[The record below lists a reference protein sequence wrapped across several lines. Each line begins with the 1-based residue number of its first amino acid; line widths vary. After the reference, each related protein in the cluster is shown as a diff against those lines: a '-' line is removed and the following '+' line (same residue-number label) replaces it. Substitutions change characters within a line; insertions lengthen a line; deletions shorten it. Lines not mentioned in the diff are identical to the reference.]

1 MKQNYFMGLIACA
14 ALTMTGCSND
24 EINAPQQSQGN
35 NAIEFS
41 TYLGRNAQGS
51 RGTETNDASIKSEN
65 GGFGVLAYY
74 TEQKNFADANN
85 NKPNFMWNQKV
96 TYNGTN
102 WEYTPVKYWPTKVG
116 DKVSF
121 FAYAPYVEG
130 GDANG
135 IVLSKNNATGAPTA
149 TITLPDDA
157 SKTIDFVA
165 AVQMNKTYNDSAKAN
180 NNVSFTLLHEMTRVK
195 VQAKLDK
202 SVYDT
207 SSDPKHKT
215 FVVIKNVT
223 FNNKGQFYKSG
234 TYTFS
239 TDDKKRGTWTTTN
252 NATANASTYTL
263 DLNGVLNTKTITA
276 ATATDAA
283 ATGASAN
290 SNYKTGVKGLKL
302 VDTTAKDL
310 FKNSE
315 YLFLIPVSANN
326 GDGLTDGKATATIE
340 YDIVTEDSNLVKGY
354 SCTSATKTVLLPA
367 GTLKQGISYNYI
379 FTIKLDEIVLNATVN
394 DWDAASN
401 SNIDVPYTPDDA
413 TKQN

>member
-74 TEQKNFADANN
+74 TEQNNFADANN

-96 TYNGTN
+96 THNGTN

-121 FAYAPYVEG
+121 FAYAPYA
-130 GDANG
+130 ANDNDKG
-135 IVLSKNNATGAPTA
+135 IVLSGNSVAGAPTA
-149 TITLPDDA
+149 TITLPEDP
-157 SKTIDFVA
+157 SQTIDFVA

-180 NNVSFTLLHEMTRVK
+180 NNVRFTLLHEMTRVK

-202 SVYDT
+202 SVYSDT
-207 SSDPKHKT
+207 DDKHKT

-234 TYTFS
+234 IYTFS
-239 TDDKKRGTWTTTN
+239 KTDGERGTWTTTD
-252 NATANASTYTL
+252 NATAYSL
-263 DLNGVLNTKTITA
+263 DLNKVMKKETIKV
-276 ATATDAA
+276 
-283 ATGASAN
+283 TGA
-290 SNYKTGVKGLKL
+290 KGKSGSGDYQKGEDGIKL
-302 VDTTAKDL
+302 VNTDPVSL
-310 FKNSE
+310 FKDDQ
-315 YLFLIPVSANN
+315 YLFLIPVAS
-326 GDGLTDGKATATIE
+326 LTDGKATATIE
-340 YDIVTEDSNLVKGY
+340 YDIVTEDSKLAVGY
-354 SCTSATKTVLLPA
+354 SCTNATKTVLLPA

-379 FTIKLDEIVLNATVN
+379 FTIKLDEIVLNAEVKG
-394 DWDAASN
+394 WDETASD
-401 SNIDVPYTPDDA
+401 SNINVPYSPDDA
-413 TKQN
+413 TKQNQKRNNN

>member
-1 MKQNYFMGLIACA
+1 MKKNYFMGLIACA

-51 RGTETNDASIKSEN
+51 RGTETNDASIKKNEEN

-74 TEQKNFADANN
+74 TEQTNFANS
-85 NKPNFMWNQKV
+85 NKPNFMWNQEV
-96 TYNGTN
+96 THNGTN
-102 WEYTPVKYWPTKVG
+102 WEYTPVKYWPTKVK

-121 FAYAPYVEG
+121 FAYAPYVKDG
-130 GDANG
+130 NNNG
-135 IVLSKNNATGAPTA
+135 IVLSGNSATGAPTA
-149 TITLPDDA
+149 TITLPDDP

-165 AVQMNKTYNDSAKAN
+165 AVQMNKTHDNTKNAN

-202 SVYDT
+202 SVY
-207 SSDPKHKT
+207 SDDAKHKT
-215 FVVIKNVT
+215 FVVIKNVK
-223 FNNKGQFYKSG
+223 FNDTGQFYKSG
-234 TYTFS
+234 KYTFS
-239 TDDKKRGTWTTTN
+239 TDDSKRGTWAT
-252 NATANASTYTL
+252 TANASTYTL
-263 DLNGVLNTKTITA
+263 DLNGVLNTELIKA
-276 ATATDAA
+276 EGAKKETD
-283 ATGASAN
+283 S
-290 SNYKTGVKGLKL
+290 SDYKTGVQGLKL

-340 YDIVTEDSNLVKGY
+340 YDIVTEDSKLVAGY
-354 SCTSATKTVLLPA
+354 SCTSATKTVKLPA
-367 GTLKQGISYNYI
+367 GTLQQGKSYNYTFI
-379 FTIKLDEIVLNATVN
+379 INLDEIVLDATVEK
-394 DWDAASN
+394 WDETASDSTIN
-401 SNIDVPYTPDDA
+401 VPYTPDDA

>member
-51 RGTETNDASIKSEN
+51 RGTETSNTSIQTS
-65 GGFGVLAYY
+65 GFGVLAYY
-74 TEQKNFADANN
+74 TEQADFANADKP
-85 NKPNFMWNQKV
+85 KPNFMWNQKV
-96 TYNGTN
+96 TYSNSA
-102 WEYTPVKYWPTKVG
+102 WSYTPVKYWPTKVG

-149 TITLPDDA
+149 TITLPDDP

-165 AVQMNKTYNDSAKAN
+165 AVQMNKTHDNSATAN
-180 NNVSFTLLHEMTRVK
+180 NNVSFTLKHEMTRVK

-202 SVYDT
+202 SVYSDT
-207 SSDPKHKT
+207 DAKHKT

-223 FNNKGQFYKSG
+223 FNDKGQFYKSG
-234 TYTFS
+234 KYTFS
-239 TDDKKRGTWTTTN
+239 TTDGERGTWTP
-252 NATANASTYTL
+252 ATNASTYTL
-263 DLNGVLNTKTITA
+263 DLNGVLNTELIQA
-276 ATATDAA
+276 D
-283 ATGASAN
+283 GAKGETHSG
-290 SNYKTGVKGLKL
+290 NYKTGVQGLKL
-302 VDTTAKDL
+302 VDDTAKDL
-310 FKNSE
+310 FKDSE

-326 GDGLTDGKATATIE
+326 GDGLTEGKATATIE
-340 YDIVTEDSNLVKGY
+340 YDIVTEDSKLAAGY
-354 SCTSATKTVLLPA
+354 SCTSATKTVKLPA
-367 GTLKQGISYNYI
+367 GTLLQGKSYNYTFI
-379 FTIKLDEIVLNATVN
+379 INLDEIVLDATVEK
-394 DWDAASN
+394 WDETASN
-401 SNIDVPYTPDDA
+401 SNINVPYTPDDA
-413 TKQN
+413 TK

>member
-24 EINAPQQSQGN
+24 EINALQQSQEK

-51 RGTETNDASIKSEN
+51 RGTETSTTSIQTS
-65 GGFGVLAYY
+65 GFGVLAYY
-74 TEQKNFADANN
+74 TEQADFANT

-96 TYNGTN
+96 TYSNSA
-102 WEYTPVKYWPTKVG
+102 WSYTPIKYWPTKVD

-121 FAYAPYVEG
+121 FAYAPYVE
-130 GDANG
+130 NG
-135 IVLSKNNATGAPTA
+135 KNTVIELSGKSATGTPTA
-149 TITLPDDA
+149 TITLPDDP
-157 SKTIDFVA
+157 SQTIDFVA
-165 AVQMNKTYNDSAKAN
+165 AVQMNRTHDNSAKAN
-180 NNVSFTLLHEMTRVK
+180 NNVSFTLKHEMTRVK

-202 SVYDT
+202 SVYSDT
-207 SSDPKHKT
+207 DAKHKT
-215 FVVIKNVT
+215 FVVIKDVK

-239 TDDKKRGTWTTTN
+239 TDDKERGKWTTTN

-263 DLNGVLNTKTITA
+263 DLNGVLNTETITA

-302 VDTTAKDL
+302 VNTTAKDL
-310 FKNSE
+310 FKNNE
-315 YLFLIPVSANN
+315 YLFLIPVSENN
-326 GDGLTDGKATATIE
+326 GDGLTYGKATATIE
-340 YDIVTEDSNLVKGY
+340 YDIVTEDSKLAAGY

-379 FTIKLDEIVLNATVN
+379 FTIKLDEIVLDATVN
-394 DWDAASN
+394 DWDKASD
-401 SNIDVPYTPDDA
+401 SKIDVPYSPDDA

>member
-51 RGTETNDASIKSEN
+51 RGTETSTTSIKTS
-65 GGFGVLAYY
+65 GFGVLAYY
-74 TEQKNFADANN
+74 TEQADFAKT

-96 TYNGTN
+96 THNGTN

-135 IVLSKNNATGAPTA
+135 IVLSKNNVTGAPTA
-149 TITLPDDA
+149 TITLPDDP
-157 SKTIDFVA
+157 SQTIDFVA
-165 AVQMNKTYNDSAKAN
+165 AVQMNKTHDNSASAN
-180 NNVSFTLLHEMTRVK
+180 NNVSFTLKHEMTRVK

-202 SVYDT
+202 SVY

-234 TYTFS
+234 IYTFS
-239 TDDKKRGTWTTTN
+239 TDDKKRGTWTTTD
-252 NATANASTYTL
+252 NATAYSL
-263 DLNGVLNTKTITA
+263 DLNNVMKKETIKV
-276 ATATDAA
+276 
-283 ATGASAN
+283 TGA
-290 SNYKTGVKGLKL
+290 KGESGSGDYQKGEAGIKL
-302 VDTTAKDL
+302 VNTDPVPL
-310 FKNSE
+310 FKDDQ
-315 YLFLIPVSANN
+315 YLFLIPVAN
-326 GDGLTDGKATATIE
+326 LTDGSATATIE
-340 YDIVTEDSNLVKGY
+340 YDIVTEDSQLAVGY
-354 SCTSATKTVLLPA
+354 SCTNATKTVLLPA

-379 FTIKLDEIVLNATVN
+379 FTIKLDEIVLNAEVKG
-394 DWDAASN
+394 WDETASD
-401 SNIDVPYTPDDA
+401 SNINVPYSPDDA

>member
-51 RGTETNDASIKSEN
+51 RGTETSTTSIQNS
-65 GGFGVLAYY
+65 GFGVLAYY
-74 TEQKNFADANN
+74 TENANFSADT

-96 TYNGTN
+96 TYSNSA
-102 WEYTPVKYWPTKVG
+102 WSYTPVKYWPTKVG

-121 FAYAPYVEG
+121 FAYAPYVE
-130 GDANG
+130 NG
-135 IVLSKNNATGAPTA
+135 KDTVIELSGKSATGTPTA
-149 TITLPDDA
+149 TITLPDDP
-157 SKTIDFVA
+157 SQTIDFVA
-165 AVQMNKTYNDSAKAN
+165 AVQMNKTHDNSASAN
-180 NNVSFTLLHEMTRVK
+180 NNVSFTLKHEMTRVK

-202 SVYDT
+202 SVYDA
-207 SSDPKHKT
+207 SDAKHKT

-223 FNNKGQFYKSG
+223 FNDKGQFYKSG

-239 TDDKKRGTWTTTN
+239 TTDGERGTWTP
-252 NATANASTYTL
+252 TANASTYTL
-263 DLNGVLNTKTITA
+263 DLNGVLNTELIKV
-276 ATATDAA
+276 D
-283 ATGASAN
+283 GAKGENHHSG
-290 SNYKTGVKGLKL
+290 NYEEGVNGVRL
-302 VDTTAKDL
+302 VDDTAKDL
-310 FKNSE
+310 FKGSE

-326 GDGLTDGKATATIE
+326 GNGLTDGNATATIE
-340 YDIVTEDSNLVKGY
+340 YDIVTEDSKLVAGY

-413 TKQN
+413 TPKTNPGA

>member
-51 RGTETNDASIKSEN
+51 RGTETSTTSIQTK
-65 GGFGVLAYY
+65 GFGVLAYY
-74 TEQKNFADANN
+74 TEQNNFADTNN

-96 TYNGTN
+96 TYSNSA
-102 WEYTPVKYWPTKVG
+102 WSYTPVKYWPTKVG

-130 GDANG
+130 DDANG
-135 IVLSKNNATGAPTA
+135 IVLSKNNVTGAPTA
-149 TITLPDDA
+149 TITLPDDP

-165 AVQMNKTYNDSAKAN
+165 AVQMNKTHDNSATAN
-180 NNVSFTLLHEMTRVK
+180 NNVSFTLKHEMTRVK

-202 SVYDT
+202 SVY
-207 SSDPKHKT
+207 SDADAKHKT
-215 FVVIKNVT
+215 FVVIKDVK
-223 FNNKGQFYKSG
+223 FNDKGQFYKSG

-239 TDDKKRGTWTTTN
+239 TTNGERGTW
-252 NATANASTYTL
+252 APANASTYTL
-263 DLNGVLNTKTITA
+263 DLNGVLNTETITA
-276 ATATDAA
+276 ATAT
-283 ATGASAN
+283 GASAN
-290 SNYKTGVKGLKL
+290 GDYKTGVKGLKL

-340 YDIVTEDSNLVKGY
+340 YDIVTEDSKLVAGY

-394 DWDAASN
+394 EWDTASD
-401 SNIDVPYTPDDA
+401 SNIDVPYSPDDA

>member
-1 MKQNYFMGLIACA
+1 MNMKQNYFIGLIACA

-35 NAIEFS
+35 NAIKFS

-51 RGTETNDASIKSEN
+51 RGTETSTTSIKTS
-65 GGFGVLAYY
+65 GFGVLAYY
-74 TEQKNFADANN
+74 TEQANFANT

-96 TYNGTN
+96 THNGTN

-121 FAYAPYVEG
+121 FAYAPYVEN
-130 GDANG
+130 DNNNG
-135 IVLSKNNATGAPTA
+135 IVLSGNSETGAPTA
-149 TITLPDDA
+149 TITLPDDP

-165 AVQMNKTYNDSAKAN
+165 AVQMNKTHDNSAKAN
-180 NNVSFTLLHEMTRVK
+180 NNVSFTLKHEMTRVK
-195 VQAKLDK
+195 IQAKLDK
-202 SVYDT
+202 SVYSDT
-207 SSDPKHKT
+207 DAKHKT

-223 FNNKGQFYKSG
+223 FNDKGQFYKSG
-234 TYTFS
+234 KYTFS
-239 TDDKKRGTWTTTN
+239 TIDGERGTW
-252 NATANASTYTL
+252 APTANASTYTL
-263 DLNGVLNTKTITA
+263 DLNGVLNTELIKA
-276 ATATDAA
+276 N
-283 ATGASAN
+283 GAKGENHSG
-290 SNYKTGVKGLKL
+290 NYKDGVQGLKL
-302 VDTTAKDL
+302 VDTTEKNL

-340 YDIVTEDSNLVKGY
+340 YDIVTEDSKLVAGY

-379 FTIKLDEIVLNATVN
+379 FTIKLDEIVIDATVN
-394 DWDAASN
+394 EWDTASD
-401 SNIDVPYTPDDA
+401 SKIDVPYSPDDA
-413 TKQN
+413 TK

>member
-51 RGTETNDASIKSEN
+51 RGTETSTTSIQTS
-65 GGFGVLAYY
+65 GFGVLAYY
-74 TEQKNFADANN
+74 TEKADFAADT
-85 NKPNFMWNQKV
+85 NKPNFMWNQQV
-96 TYNGTN
+96 TYSNSA
-102 WEYTPVKYWPTKVG
+102 WSYTPIKYWPTKVG

-121 FAYAPYVEG
+121 FAYAPYVAG

-135 IVLSKNNATGAPTA
+135 IVLSKNNVAGAPTA
-149 TITLPDDA
+149 TITLPEDP
-157 SKTIDFVA
+157 SQTIDFVA
-165 AVQMNKTYNDSAKAN
+165 AVQMNKTHDNSATAN
-180 NNVSFTLLHEMTRVK
+180 NDVSFTLKHEMTRVK

-202 SVYDT
+202 SVYDA
-207 SSDPKHKT
+207 SDAKHKT

-234 TYTFS
+234 IYTFS
-239 TDDKKRGTWTTTN
+239 TDDSKRGTWAPATN
-252 NATANASTYTL
+252 APTYTL
-263 DLNGVLNTKTITA
+263 DLNGVLNTELIKA
-276 ATATDAA
+276 E
-283 ATGASAN
+283 GAKGETHSGD
-290 SNYKTGVKGLKL
+290 YKTGVQGLKL
-302 VDTTAKDL
+302 VDNTAKDL
-310 FKNSE
+310 FKANE
-315 YLFLIPVSANN
+315 YLFLIPVSADN
-326 GDGLTDGKATATIE
+326 GDGLTNGNATATIE
-340 YDIVTEDSNLVKGY
+340 YDIVTEDSKLVAGY

-394 DWDAASN
+394 KWDTASD
-401 SNIDVPYTPDDA
+401 SNIDVPYSPDDA

>member
-1 MKQNYFMGLIACA
+1 MKQNYFIGLIACA

-24 EINAPQQSQGN
+24 EINVPQQSQGN

-51 RGTETNDASIKSEN
+51 RGTETNTTSIQTN
-65 GGFGVLAYY
+65 GFGVLAYY
-74 TEQKNFADANN
+74 TEQANFADT

-96 TYNGTN
+96 TYDKTNTN

-121 FAYAPYVEG
+121 FAYAPYVE
-130 GDANG
+130 NG
-135 IVLSKNNATGAPTA
+135 KNTVIELSGNSVTGAPTA
-149 TITLPDDA
+149 TITLPEDP
-157 SKTIDFVA
+157 SQTIDFVA
-165 AVQMNKTYNDSAKAN
+165 AVQMNKTHDNSAKAN
-180 NNVSFTLLHEMTRVK
+180 NNVSFTLKHEMTRVK

-202 SVYDT
+202 SVYSDT
-207 SSDPKHKT
+207 DDKHKT

-223 FNNKGQFYKSG
+223 FNDKGQFYKSG
-234 TYTFS
+234 KYTFS
-239 TDDKKRGTWTTTN
+239 TIDGERGTW
-252 NATANASTYTL
+252 APTANASTYTL
-263 DLNGVLNTKTITA
+263 DLNGVLNTELIKA
-276 ATATDAA
+276 N
-283 ATGASAN
+283 GAKGENHSG
-290 SNYKTGVKGLKL
+290 NYKDGVQGLKL
-302 VDTTAKDL
+302 VDTTEKNL

-340 YDIVTEDSNLVKGY
+340 YDIVTEDSKLVAGY

-379 FTIKLDEIVLNATVN
+379 FTIKLDEIVIDATVN
-394 DWDAASN
+394 EWDTASD
-401 SNIDVPYTPDDA
+401 SKIDVPYSPDDA
-413 TKQN
+413 TK

>member
-51 RGTETNDASIKSEN
+51 RGTETNTDSIKAN
-65 GGFGVLAYY
+65 GFGVLAYY
-74 TEQKNFADANN
+74 TEQTDFANT

-96 TYNGTN
+96 THNGTN
-102 WEYTPVKYWPTKVG
+102 WEYTPVKYWPTKGG

-121 FAYAPYVEG
+121 FAYAPYVA
-130 GDANG
+130 GDNNKG
-135 IVLSKNNATGAPTA
+135 IVLSGNSVAGAPTA
-149 TITLPDDA
+149 TITLPEKS

-165 AVQMNKTYNDSAKAN
+165 AVQMNKTHDNRENAN

-202 SVYDT
+202 LVYDA
-207 SSDPKHKT
+207 SDPKHRT

-223 FNNKGQFYKSG
+223 FNDKGQFYKSG
-234 TYTFS
+234 KYTFS
-239 TDDKKRGTWTTTN
+239 TTDGERGTWTPTP
-252 NATANASTYTL
+252 NASTYTL
-263 DLNGVLNTKTITA
+263 DLNGVLNTELIKVD
-276 ATATDAA
+276 DAKVENHHS
-283 ATGASAN
+283 G
-290 SNYKTGVKGLKL
+290 NYEEGVNGVRL
-302 VDTTAKDL
+302 VDDTAKDL
-310 FKNSE
+310 FKGSE

-326 GDGLTDGKATATIE
+326 GNGLTDGNATATIK
-340 YDIVTEDSNLVKGY
+340 YDIVTEDSKLVAGY
-354 SCTSATKTVLLPA
+354 SCTSATKTVLLPK

-394 DWDAASN
+394 DWDADSN
-401 SNIDVPYTPDDA
+401 SDIDVPYTPDDA
-413 TKQN
+413 TNPGA